1 MRDGALAVAEPDART
16 SVSLLRASKREFGF
30 YCIELCDDTHDVV
43 YVFAGWDDEKGALT
57 SIEPYD
63 AVSGHW
69 SAMAPMKRA
78 RYFFGA
84 CVVAGEIYVTGGTG
98 IDNDYDDGALLS
110 SVQKYCPLSKT
121 WISVAPLLSARSGH
135 AAVAVGTE
143 IYVLGGT
150 TLRHHASRTTLKLDT
165 RLGTWCKVTPMPSA
179 RSSISACAVGRNIY
193 VFGQSTG
200 HNDQRGAS
208 VLKYDTEVDQWTKLA
223 PMPNCRI
230 GICACAMNG
239 LVYII
244 GAGPSNRDCL
254 RFDPVQETWSTLA
267 PTLSERDDGS
277 LLVLDGLLF
286 ATGGGWGN
294 SSVERYDAAADT
306 WSAVADKLEARCYFP
321 AVTIGS
327 ASSNEDLFDLL
338 IAKATS

>member
-1 MRDGALAVAEPDART
+1 
-16 SVSLLRASKREFGF
+16 
-30 YCIELCDDTHDVV
+30 
-43 YVFAGWDDEKGALT
+43 
-57 SIEPYD
+57 
-63 AVSGHW
+63 
-69 SAMAPMKRA
+69 
-78 RYFFGA
+78 
-84 CVVAGEIYVTGGTG
+84 
-98 IDNDYDDGALLS
+98 
-110 SVQKYCPLSKT
+110 
-121 WISVAPLLSARSGH
+121 
-135 AAVAVGTE
+135 
-143 IYVLGGT
+143 
-150 TLRHHASRTTLKLDT
+150 
-165 RLGTWCKVTPMPSA
+165 
-179 RSSISACAVGRNIY
+179 
-193 VFGQSTG
+193 
-200 HNDQRGAS
+200 
-208 VLKYDTEVDQWTKLA
+208 
-223 PMPNCRI
+223 
-230 GICACAMNG
+230 MNG